1 MQIQSVRGFKPSIGE
16 KVFLADNCRIIGA
29 VTIGAE
35 SSVWFSAVLRGDVAS
50 IKIGKQTNIQDGAVI
65 HGTFNKHSTVIGDR
79 VTIGHLV
86 MLHGCEIGN
95 GSLIGMQSTV
105 MDGCKIG
112 KHCIVGAQSL
122 VVEGSVFEDECLIVG
137 SPAKV
142 KRKLRKEEIEFLEKS
157 ADNYRLYAGW
167 YE

>member
-1 MQIQSVRGFKPSIGE
+1 MNLVSVRGHNPVIGE
-16 KVFLADNCRIIGA
+16 QVFLADTCRVIGQ
-29 VTIGAE
+29 VSIGAE
-35 SSVWFSAVLRGDVAS
+35 SSVWFSAVLRGDVAP

-65 HGTFNKHSTVIGDR
+65 HGTLNKHATNIGDR
-79 VTIGHLV
+79 VTIGHLA
-86 MLHGCEIGN
+86 MLHGCDIGD
-95 GSLIGMQSTV
+95 GTLIGMQSTV

-157 ADNYRLYAGW
+157 ADNYKLYAGW
-167 YE
+167 YK